1 MQNLYT
7 LISEGIKMY
16 YRKVVLNYV
25 KILTVLISAFI
36 ATVYVVDPYMV
47 FHNNWIHPG
56 KVHENFRIQSFGII
70 NNYDFDSIIMGTSM
84 LENTSGVE
92 AAEKLGG
99 TWVNL
104 SMSGSSYFE
113 KVTVLNYAIKNQD
126 LKRVIFSLD
135 WDFDKANHFENTFS
149 EDLYTKSDFESRF
162 NMYMNKFALKCIF
175 GIADCRHVPDN
186 FDRPN
191 AWYAIKSLKM
201 RFGGFENWKANISSS
216 QIKQAFDILLSTGGL
231 NAVRIAEYQAIL
243 DNYLVPMVTNNPD
256 TKFEIMVP
264 PYSLLWWSRYK
275 ADFDTVVLPY
285 REIFANL
292 LKYDNVNIYWF
303 YDMDF
308 VSDIAIYKD
317 LTHYHQDIN
326 SLMIDSIQKGKNI
339 ISMENYEQK
348 IRSFQLRVNKFD
360 LDFYIKQIKEV
371 YQKK

>member
-56 KVHENFRIQSFGII
+56 KVHKNFRIQSFGII
-70 NNYDFDSIIMGTSM
+70 NNYDFDSIIIGTSM

-104 SMSGSSYFE
+104 SMSGSSHFE

-135 WDFDKANHFENTFS
+135 WNFGKANHFENTFS

-175 GIADCRHVPDN
+175 GIADCKHVPDN

-191 AWYAIKSLKM
+191 AWYAIKSHNM
-201 RFGGFENWKANISSS
+201 RFGGFENWKANISNS
-216 QIKQAFDILLSTGGL
+216 QIKQAFDILLSDDDITS
-231 NAVRIAEYQAIL
+231 RISDYQKIL
-243 DNYLVPMVTNNPD
+243 DDYLVPLIENNPD
-256 TKFEIMVP
+256 IKFEILVP
-264 PYSLLWWSRYK
+264 PYSLLWWSHYK
-275 ADFDTVVLPY
+275 ADYDKVILPY
-285 REIFANL
+285 REIFAKL
-292 LKYDNVNIYWF
+292 LTYDNVNIYWF

-339 ISMENYEQK
+339 INLGNYEKK
-348 IRSFQLRVNKFD
+348 IHRFQSRVNKFD
-360 LDFYIKQIKEV
+360 LNFYIKQIKEV
-371 YQKK
+371 YPQK